1 MTSHLTLRHVEV
13 ALGSFQLSLDLDLQP
28 GCIGVF
34 GPSGAGKTTLL
45 EMIAGLRRPRTGTIT
60 LNDDLLVDTES
71 RKWIPPHRRG
81 IGYVPQDLALFPH
94 LDVRSNILYG
104 VPRPHDGSG
113 EPSVDP
119 LVEILGLTSLLTRRT
134 DGLSGGERQRVALA
148 RALAAKPRLLLLDEP
163 LTGLD
168 QDRKDSV
175 LDYLRL
181 LRERWAVPMI
191 YVSHQPD
198 EIAGLCDEIIVLHDG
213 ALLARGQ
220 PADIFEHSVHPSWRL
235 RRTLCLSPEERHV
248 EGA

>member
-1 MTSHLTLRHVEV
+1 MTSRLLLRQVKLTLGAFHLAIDVE
-13 ALGSFQLSLDLDLQP
+13 LQP

-45 EMIAGLRRPRTGTIT
+45 EIITGLRRVRQGHIA
-60 LNDDLLVDTES
+60 LGDDVLADAENG
-71 RKWIPPHRRG
+71 KWIPPHLRR

-94 LDVRSNILYG
+94 LNVRANILYG
-104 VPRPHDGSG
+104 APKPPDI
-113 EPSVDP
+113 DA
-119 LVEILGLTSLLTRRT
+119 LVQILDLGRLLDRRIT
-134 DGLSGGERQRVALA
+134 NLSGGERQRVALA

-168 QDRKDSV
+168 QDRKDNV

-191 YVSHQPD
+191 YISHQAD
-198 EIAGLCDEIIVLHDG
+198 EMADLCDEILVIRDG
-213 ALLARGQ
+213 KLAARGK
-220 PADIFEHSVHPSWRL
+220 PNVIFEPAERPAWRL
-235 RRTLCLSPEERHV
+235 KRTLCVSPEERHV